1 MKVSSF
7 SEITKTK
14 PEKRLVKTKKKTGGR
29 NSYGRITARGIG
41 GGHKQKIRNVDFKR
55 NKHGMAAEVI
65 AIEYDPCRSA
75 RLALLHYGDGEK
87 RYMIAV
93 DGIEVGSKVMS
104 GPEAPVENGNFLPL
118 GKIPSGSEI
127 HNLEMSPGRGGQMV
141 RSAGTSATLMALA
154 DGYAQVKLPSGEI
167 RKLNEKCFATM
178 GSVGNADHE
187 KIVIGKAGR
196 TRNKGKRPIT
206 RAVAKNPVD
215 HPMGGGEGRTS
226 GGGHPMSPWGVLAK
240 GFKTRPKYK
249 PSNRWILVRRDGRP
263 MKQK

>member
-75 RLALLHYGDGEK
+75 RLALLKYEDGEK

-93 DGIEVGSKVMS
+93 DGLEVGTKVMS
-104 GPEAPVENGNFLPL
+104 GPEAPIENGNFLPL
-118 GKIPSGSEI
+118 AKIPSGTEI
-127 HNLEMSPGRGGQMV
+127 HNMELSPGRGGQLV
-141 RSAGTSATLMALA
+141 RSAGTSATLMAFA

-167 RKLNEKCFATM
+167 RKFNGKCYATM

-215 HPMGGGEGRTS
+215 HPMGGGEGKTS
-226 GGGHPMSPWGVLAK
+226 GGGHPVSPWGVLAK

>member
-1 MKVSSF
+1 
-7 SEITKTK
+7 
-14 PEKRLVKTKKKTGGR
+14 
-29 NSYGRITARGIG
+29 
-41 GGHKQKIRNVDFKR
+41 
-55 NKHGMAAEVI
+55 MA
-65 AIEYDPCRSA
+65 
-75 RLALLHYGDGEK
+75 
-87 RYMIAV
+87 
-93 DGIEVGSKVMS
+93 
-104 GPEAPVENGNFLPL
+104 F
-118 GKIPSGSEI
+118 
-127 HNLEMSPGRGGQMV
+127 
-141 RSAGTSATLMALA
+141 A

-167 RKLNEKCFATM
+167 RKFNGKCYATM

-215 HPMGGGEGRTS
+215 HPMGGGEGKTS

-240 GFKTRPKYK
+240 GYKTRPKYK